1 MVGETATAAGKEST
15 VRQTFG
21 GPPHFGRND
30 IASRMRFK
38 DPLVAISFLPLQG
51 GGELSASAELHPGA
65 GQRLVPPIHA
75 RDAGIPAEE
84 EGAFLWVRV

>member
-51 GGELSASAELHPGA
+51 GGGTVGLGGASSLRAKKFA
-65 GQRLVPPIHA
+65 CAFAKRKKSTCTKISSDGQEV
-75 RDAGIPAEE
+75 
-84 EGAFLWVRV
+84 